1 MNVHVVTEHPGHDT
15 IIPNAVW
22 IAEDRDDVWETGIW
36 IIWITAGN
44 YKVEES
50 SQV

>member
-1 MNVHVVTEHPGHDT
+1 MNVHMVTEHPGHDT

-22 IAEDRDDVWETGIW
+22 ITEDRDDVWETGIW